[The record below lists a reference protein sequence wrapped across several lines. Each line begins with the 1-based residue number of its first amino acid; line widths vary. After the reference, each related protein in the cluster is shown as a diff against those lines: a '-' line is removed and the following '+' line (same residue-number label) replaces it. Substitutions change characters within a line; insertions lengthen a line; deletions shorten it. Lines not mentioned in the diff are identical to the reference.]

1 MRPYR
6 FHPDARAEFHQSARY
21 YELQEP
27 GLGRRFVE
35 AVRTATHR
43 VRERPAIYRE
53 IEPEVRQ
60 CRIVSFP
67 YGIIF
72 QETEGQIEILAVMH
86 LHRKPGYWQERRTG
100 V

>member
-35 AVRTATHR
+35 AVRTATRR
-43 VRERPAIYRE
+43 VNDRP
-53 IEPEVRQ
+53 
-60 CRIVSFP
+60 C
-67 YGIIF
+67 
-72 QETEGQIEILAVMH
+72 
-86 LHRKPGYWQERRTG
+86 TG
-100 V
+100 KLNSRFGSVGS